1 MPAPQNRAAA
11 AARSLEGDALAYALE
26 ITHPSINPPI
36 RVVADANAHT
46 IDGNAYSPLA
56 FQAELPQ
63 EKDGEIRQARL
74 QIDNIGRE
82 LMQWVELS
90 DGGRGAM
97 VRVIRVIR
105 PQGAETQSEIDWELT
120 MACSI
125 AEANNQHVSITLTQE
140 PIFDRPSVLLKH
152 DPVNSPGLF

>member
-1 MPAPQNRAAA
+1 MPTPSQRAIV
-11 AARSLEGDALAYALE
+11 AARGLEGDALSYALE
-26 ITHPSINPPI
+26 IEHPRINPPI
-36 RVVADANAHT
+36 RVVADAEAHA
-46 IDGNAYSPLA
+46 IEGNSYSALA
-56 FQAELPQ
+56 FRAELPQ

-74 QIDNIGRE
+74 QIDNVGRE
-82 LMQWVELS
+82 LMQWVEAS

-97 VRVIRVIR
+97 VRIMRVIR
-105 PQGAETQSEIDWELT
+105 PAGAETESAIDWELT

-140 PIFDRPSVLLKH
+140 PVFDRPSVLLKH